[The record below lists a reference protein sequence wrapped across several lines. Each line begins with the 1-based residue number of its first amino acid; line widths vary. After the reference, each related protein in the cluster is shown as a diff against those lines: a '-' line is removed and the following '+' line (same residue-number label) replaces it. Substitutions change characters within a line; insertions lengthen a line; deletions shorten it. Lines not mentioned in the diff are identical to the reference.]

1 MIDDHSSSQDSPR
14 RNGREVSE
22 LRVRPGPIPPRIA
35 LKQVDMSVRTELDQF
50 PTSQSDSQM
59 SRAGMYINTDP
70 EGSFRRHE
78 VSLNDDAESSVE
90 K

>member
-1 MIDDHSSSQDSPR
+1 M
-14 RNGREVSE
+14 
-22 LRVRPGPIPPRIA
+22 
-35 LKQVDMSVRTELDQF
+35 DMSVRTELDQF

-59 SRAGMYINTDP
+59 SRSGMYINTDP

-78 VSLNDDAESSVE
+78 VSLNDDVESSVE